1 MDGSTPLGR
10 GGTAH
15 RNASHG
21 PDSDAFSP
29 RALNPRCVR
38 EYDIRGVVDQTLAVD
53 DVRLIGRAYGTIVA
67 ASGGRTVCVGYDGRV
82 SSPAFEG
89 AMVDGLAASGLNV
102 LRVGLG
108 PSPMLYHAVHARS
121 ADGGVMITGSHNP
134 PDHNGIKLMLGTG
147 SFYGAD
153 ILRLALL
160 CETGPFIAGH
170 GRVESVTAM
179 PGYVARLVHDAE
191 TGAGSGLKV
200 AWDAGNGAAGPVMA
214 ALTAELPGHH
224 VLLNEHVDGTFPNH
238 HPDPSVPENLSQ
250 LIATVTETGC
260 DLGIAFD
267 GDGDRL
273 GVVDGRGRPLTGDRL
288 LMLLAR
294 EVLAERPGAV
304 VVSDVKAS
312 EALFD
317 EVRRLGGT
325 PVMWR
330 TGHSPIKAKMRETG
344 AALAGDVSGHVFFAD
359 RYYGFDDGL
368 YAAVRLLDVVARAG
382 RSLAD
387 LVDELPDT
395 VITPELRFPCD
406 DSDKFG
412 VIERIRGRLAKIGA
426 DMTDIDGVRVR
437 TPDGWWLLRAS
448 NTEDALT
455 ARAEASDQP
464 GLSRLKRQITDC
476 IEACGLKAPVF

>member
-1 MDGSTPLGR
+1 MDGSTPLGP
-10 GGTAH
+10 GGT
-15 RNASHG
+15 SHG
-21 PDSDAFSP
+21 VSLPGPGATAFRP
-29 RALNPRCVR
+29 RPLNPRCVR
-38 EYDIRGVVDQTLAVD
+38 EYDIRGVVDQTLSAD

-67 ASGGRTVCVGYDGRV
+67 ASGGRMVCVGYDGRI
-82 SSPAFEG
+82 SSPAFEQ
-89 AMVDGLAASGLNV
+89 AMVEGLTASGIDV

-160 CETGPFIAGH
+160 AETGPFITGN
-170 GRVESVTAM
+170 GRIESVSAM
-179 PGYVARLVHDAE
+179 PGYVARIAHDAG
-191 TGAGSGLKV
+191 TSVKPGLKI
-200 AWDAGNGAAGPVMA
+200 AWDAGNGAAGPAMA
-214 ALTAELPGHH
+214 ALSARLPGDH

-238 HPDPSVPENLSQ
+238 HPDPSVPANLAQ
-250 LIATVTETGC
+250 LIATVTEQSC
-260 DLGIAFD
+260 DFGVAFD

-273 GVVDGRGRPLTGDRL
+273 GVVDGRGRPLASDRL

-294 EVLAERPGAV
+294 EVLAERPGAT

-312 EALFD
+312 EVLFD

-344 AALAGDVSGHVFFAD
+344 AALAGDISGHVFFAD

-368 YAAVRLLDVVARAG
+368 YAAVLLLDMVARAG

-395 VITPELRFPCD
+395 VITPELRFPCAD
-406 DSDKFG
+406 TDKFG
-412 VIERIRGRLAKIGA
+412 VVERIHRRLAEIGA

-455 ARAEASDQP
+455 ARAEASDQS
-464 GLSRLKRQITDC
+464 GLDRLKRQIVDC
-476 IEACGLKAPVF
+476 VEACGLKVPVF